1 MMGMTKMD
9 DAIIEL
15 QMKVSF
21 QDSLLEELNQ
31 VIVDQQDQ
39 LSRLELAIETLKVQ
53 MNTMQTSMHQE
64 NSQQHEIPPHY

>member
-1 MMGMTKMD
+1 MAEMD

-31 VIVDQQDQ
+31 VIIDQQDQ
-39 LSRLELAIETLKVQ
+39 IARLQLAIETLKVQ

-64 NSQQHEIPPHY
+64 NGPQHEIPPHY